1 MQKSSQKK
9 ITNITTT
16 QAFSKNKVLDRDTK
30 QIVQYVS
37 NVANPS
43 AGKKFLRCWWCTLA
57 AGPNPIGCPLL
68 MSLNAGTKTY
78 STIGIFCSF
87 NCAKAY
93 AEDREKTDYSFKNSC
108 GLLAQMLCDE
118 KERVMPVTITSS
130 PDKNLLL
137 EYGGH
142 MTEDQYRSCFDKLT
156 YTRRGVIK
164 MFPVTVAYEENSFR

>member
-1 MQKSSQKK
+1 MQKTLQKK
-9 ITNITTT
+9 ITNV
-16 QAFSKNKVLDRDTK
+16 NKILDRDTN

-37 NVANPS
+37 NTANPMIS
-43 AGKKFLRCWWCTLA
+43 KKFLRCWWCTLA
-57 AGPNPIGCPLL
+57 TGPTPIGCPLAL
-68 MSLNAGTKTY
+68 SLTNGVKTY

-108 GLLAQMLCDE
+108 NLLAQMLCDE
-118 KERVMPVTITSS
+118 KDRFSPVTITPA

-142 MTEDQYRSCFDKLT
+142 MTEDQYKACFDKLT
-156 YTRRGVIK
+156 YVKKGVIK
-164 MFPVTVAYEENSFR
+164 MFPVTVAYEENSF